1 MLAWLIDFL
10 WKGNVPKLLHGPG
23 FSVKVNEGGLGC
35 TYSRAVSST
44 LEKVIL
50 AFLEFCKAL

>member
-1 MLAWLIDFL
+1 MA
-10 WKGNVPKLLHGPG
+10 KLLHGPG

-35 TYSRAVSST
+35 TCSRAVSSM

-50 AFLEFCKAL
+50 AFLEFCKVRDK